1 MSDQSVIALGETAHR
16 LLSDEAFTTAV
27 LAVREDAIASWESA
41 ETVEKREQAHSRVS
55 ALGAILE
62 QLHIQI
68 QDSDLEK
75 HKAEKDD

>member
-16 LLSDEAFTTAV
+16 LLNDDAFTAAI
-27 LAVREDAIASWESA
+27 LAVRENAIEAWELA

-62 QLHIQI
+62 QLHVQMDNADI
-68 QDSDLEK
+68 EK
-75 HKAEKDD
+75 DRAEKDD